1 MLITSATP
9 LRVSFLGGGT
19 DYLSYFRNFDG
30 YVFGTTIN
38 MYVYISAIKNSSL
51 SGHKYKISYR
61 ELDECNELSEIRHP
75 VVREVLKSINWQG
88 PGLHISTLSD
98 VPAGTGLG
106 SSSSFTVG
114 MFNLVAQLS
123 GGTITAEELAQSAI
137 NIERVVLGEFG
148 GIQDQYHAS
157 YGGLAGYE
165 IQHKQVTVNRVMD
178 PSKIDYLS
186 DCLFLVPYGKPRSSS
201 TSASKY
207 SSLDAS
213 KKKSLDKTRELAFDA
228 HKYFLSSSNP
238 DDATNYLTD
247 FMEEAWA
254 KKVEILE
261 NYIDRNLLELV
272 DFGKSV
278 GAKTGK
284 LCGAGQTGYILFIVP
299 PEGHRKFENSF
310 SNSGLTK
317 IAIEKG
323 GSRILVNNE

>member
-19 DYLSYFRNFDG
+19 DYPSYFKNNEG

-38 MYVYISAIKNSSL
+38 MFVYISAIKNSSL

-75 VVREVLKSINWQG
+75 VVREVLKSIDWQD

-114 MFNLVAQLS
+114 MFNLMAQLS

-137 NIERVVLGEFG
+137 NIERVVLGESG

-165 IQHKQVTVNRVMD
+165 IKH
-178 PSKIDYLS
+178 
-186 DCLFLVPYGKPRSSS
+186 
-201 TSASKY
+201 
-207 SSLDAS
+207 
-213 KKKSLDKTRELAFDA
+213 
-228 HKYFLSSSNP
+228 
-238 DDATNYLTD
+238 
-247 FMEEAWA
+247 
-254 KKVEILE
+254 
-261 NYIDRNLLELV
+261 
-272 DFGKSV
+272 
-278 GAKTGK
+278 
-284 LCGAGQTGYILFIVP
+284 
-299 PEGHRKFENSF
+299 
-310 SNSGLTK
+310 
-317 IAIEKG
+317 EKG
-323 GSRILVNNE
+323 NYCEIRKIFRSVFK

>member
-19 DYLSYFRNFDG
+19 DYPSYFNSNNG

-61 ELDECNELSEIRHP
+61 ELDECNYLSEIRHP
-75 VVREVLKSINWQG
+75 VVREVLKSIDWQD

-114 MFNLVAQLS
+114 MFNLVARLS
-123 GGTITAEELAQSAI
+123 GGTMTTEELAQSAI
-137 NIERVVLGEFG
+137 NIERVVLGESG
-148 GIQDQYHAS
+148 GIQDQYHAA

-165 IQHKQVTVNRVMD
+165 MRNDEVIVHKVLD
-178 PSKIDYLS
+178 PLNIEYLS

-207 SSLDAS
+207 SSLSES
-213 KKKSLDKTRELAFDA
+213 KMKNLDKTKELATNA
-228 HKYFLSSSNP
+228 HRYFSTSSNP
-238 DDATNYLTD
+238 VDAAKNLAD
-247 FMEEAWA
+247 FMEEAWI

-261 NYIDRNLLELV
+261 NYIDKSLLDLV

-299 PEGHRKFENSF
+299 PEYHKKFAESF
-310 SNSGLTK
+310 RSSGLTK
-317 IAIEKG
+317 IEIENA
-323 GSRILVNNE
+323 GSKILVNNE